1 MSRNNGETAV
11 FRRLRLS
18 AKLNIAE
25 RMVFIM
31 SYDVFCERV
40 ADIVKHTGSK
50 VRFSREDGK
59 HIAKCS
65 DGVTIIGNTES
76 HRVFVRWG
84 SGHSALATI

>member
-40 ADIVKHTGSK
+40 ADIVKHTAAST
-50 VRFSREDGK
+50 D
-59 HIAKCS
+59 
-65 DGVTIIGNTES
+65 S
-76 HRVFVRWG
+76 HR
-84 SGHSALATI
+84 